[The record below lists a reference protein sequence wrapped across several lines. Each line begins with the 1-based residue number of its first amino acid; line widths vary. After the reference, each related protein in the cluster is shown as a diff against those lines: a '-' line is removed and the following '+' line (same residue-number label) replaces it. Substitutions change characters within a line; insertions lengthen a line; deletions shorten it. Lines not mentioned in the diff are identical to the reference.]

1 MSGMSGNVLPMS
13 SQLNAR
19 PEPRQVDLCV
29 IGAGVNG
36 AAIARDA
43 AGRGLSVALID
54 QSDLGSATSSA
65 SSKMIHGGLRY
76 LEQFEFAMVRESLQE
91 RSNLL
96 RNAPHLVHGA
106 QFILPLQKISR
117 PAWMI
122 RIGLYLYDY
131 LAKREQLPASKS
143 IKLSA
148 HRAGKVLKPEYQKAF
163 SYSDC
168 VTDDSRLVTLL
179 VMDAEERGAHV
190 FLRNACERLRREQ
203 DQWHCQLSDGTEL
216 LAKAVINATGPW
228 ARQFLEA
235 QGLEQG
241 TSALR
246 LVRGSHI
253 IVDKQYPDDESYLL
267 QEPDGRVVF
276 AWPFGKDHTMIG
288 TTEAEH
294 TAPLSEVAM
303 DEAER
308 DYILKAWNRHFQPQL
323 SSEDIRWAF
332 SGVRPLLDGGDA
344 NATKL
349 SREYHLHWHMDAE
362 CPPLMT
368 VFGGKLT
375 THRALA
381 ERAVNELLG
390 EMKHERVPCWTATSP
405 LPGGLLRGGDVDAQ
419 LAYLLEQ
426 YPWLPPELGRR
437 YVTSYGSRA
446 ERLLE
451 GAESIVDMGE
461 NFGAEL
467 YERELAYGINH
478 EYVRE
483 PEDFLWRRSKLGL
496 LLTEEQQQHLRD
508 RWPELRRKTAA
519 AA

>member
-1 MSGMSGNVLPMS
+1 MSDNVLTMS
-13 SQLNAR
+13 SNSSAR
-19 PEPRQVDLCV
+19 AQPRQYDLCV
-29 IGAGVNG
+29 IGAGING

-91 RSNLL
+91 RASLL

-106 QFILPLQKISR
+106 QFILPLQKASR

-131 LAKREQLPASKS
+131 LAKREQLPASKA

-148 HRAGKVLKPEYQKAF
+148 HRAGKVLKPDYQKAF

-168 VTDDSRLVTLL
+168 VTDDSRLVTLV
-179 VMDAEERGAHV
+179 VMDAEERGADI
-190 FLRNACERLRREQ
+190 FLRNRCEQLRAEQ
-203 DQWHCQLSDGTEL
+203 DQWQLQLADGAEL
-216 LAKAVINATGPW
+216 QANAVINATGPW
-228 ARQFLEA
+228 ARQFLEG
-235 QGLEQG
+235 QNLEQD

-246 LVRGSHI
+246 LVKGSHI
-253 IVDKQYPDDESYLL
+253 IVDKQYPGDESYLL

-276 AWPFGKDHTMIG
+276 AWPFGKAHTMIG

-294 TAPLSEVAM
+294 TGPLSDVHM
-303 DEAER
+303 DDAER
-308 DYILKAWNRHFQPQL
+308 DYILNAWNRHFQPQL
-323 SSEDIRWAF
+323 KAEDIRWAF
-332 SGVRPLLDGGDA
+332 SGVRPLLDGGDS

-349 SREYHLHWHMDAE
+349 SREYQLHWHMQSGQA
-362 CPPLMT
+362 PLMT

-390 EMKHERVPCWTATSP
+390 EMDLERVPCWTLQSP
-405 LPGGLLRGGDVDAQ
+405 LPGGLLRGGSVSTQ
-419 LAYLLEQ
+419 LDYLMEQ
-426 YPWLPPELGRR
+426 YPWLPVELARR

-451 GAESIVDMGE
+451 GAKGIADMGE
-461 NFGAEL
+461 HFGADL

-496 LLTEEQQQHLRD
+496 LLSEEQQQHLRKQ
-508 RWPELRRKTAA
+508 WPELRRKTAVA
-519 AA
+519 A